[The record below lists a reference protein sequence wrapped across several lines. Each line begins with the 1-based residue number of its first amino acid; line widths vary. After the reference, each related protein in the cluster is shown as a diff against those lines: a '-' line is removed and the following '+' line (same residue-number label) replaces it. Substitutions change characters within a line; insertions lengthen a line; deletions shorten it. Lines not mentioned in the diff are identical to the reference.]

1 MMATSHMPFALSCY
15 WLFSL
20 AIGKPVFILDS
31 LVALFAGLLPDIDH
45 PQSALGRKLPF
56 ISVPLSAIFGH
67 RGFTHSLLAVAIV
80 AGTLIYFMG
89 DPVYRQWYWAIAPL
103 CVGYLSH
110 ILGDLLTSSGVPLF
124 YPHKR
129 KYTLNA
135 FTTGDIKEKIAVGL
149 LTIAV
154 LILGGIFQHFINLAE
169 VNIYF
174 QLR

>member
-20 AIGKPVFILDS
+20 AIGRPVFILDS

-45 PQSALGRKLPF
+45 PRSALGRKLPF

-67 RGFTHSLLAVAIV
+67 REFTHSLLAVAIV
-80 AGTLIYFMG
+80 TGALIYFLS
-89 DPVYRQWYWAIAPL
+89 DPRYSQWYWVITPL
-103 CVGYLSH
+103 CIGYLSH
-110 ILGDLLTSSGVPLF
+110 ILGDLLTPPGVPLL
-124 YPHKR
+124 YPWKR

-135 FTTGDIKEKIAVGL
+135 FTTGDIKEKIAVGIFTL
-149 LTIAV
+149 AV
-154 LILGGIFQHFINLAE
+154 LLWGGIFQRFVNLAE
-169 VNIYF
+169 ASISF